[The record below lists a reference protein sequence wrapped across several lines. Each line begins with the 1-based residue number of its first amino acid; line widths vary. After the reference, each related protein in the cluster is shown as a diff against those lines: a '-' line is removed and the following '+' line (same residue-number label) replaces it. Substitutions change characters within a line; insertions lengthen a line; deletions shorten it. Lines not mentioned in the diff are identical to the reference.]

1 MKRFFCVVLA
11 PVRAA
16 RVTVPN
22 VARVVFVVVA
32 MLAFDIVF
40 PDYNSLVSPSRAET
54 VGSGICRQTVNSTSG
69 VVVTSS
75 SNTCTVRFNSS
86 NTWTAPTGISS
97 INVLVVGGGGGGG
110 GGSRSSSDGDRG
122 SGGGGGGGAI
132 NYMSAVSITGGTSF
146 SVTVG
151 AGGSGGSAN
160 NDNGGWGSSGSAGGQ
175 SSLTAS
181 GFSTIAASGGNAGT
195 AQVGTNSRTTSG
207 GDGGGTSST
216 YSSTTTSRSGGQND
230 YEGGGG
236 GAGAGANGS
245 NGVDIGGRGGH
256 GGNGGAGYY
265 INPIGTITDYFGGGG
280 GGGATAGDD
289 VNNGSAGSG
298 GSGGGGQGGVNGG
311 APVAGT
317 ANTGGGGG
325 GGGGARMNSSTIV
338 YSAMNGAN
346 GGSGTVIVSYTES
359 APTNTAGSINAAGT
373 EITLTFSEPLSTTT
387 PNASTFAVTNAGISN
402 PVTNVVA
409 SGSTLVLTLREPV
422 YKDQSLSVTYTDPTI
437 GDDTNAAQDNAGL
450 DAATFTRSI
459 STTSISADVPRAARL
474 IGLGTQTLV
483 NLNTNGGNIRGITSD
498 GNKVYF
504 RLSNDYTKIWEVD
517 LDTIVESPGSAVTV
531 TPTSWSITNPPSA
544 AESRQLVY
552 SSGCLFVLDASD
564 VLKCIDTATRSASTV
579 TVPSG
584 KAFPAGQGWLTGNIV
599 GFPDGRIG
607 KLGQPGSGG
616 TATTT
621 LLRVYS
627 VSGTGTN
634 ATLSWSEDMTLGD
647 ISSTWPSDDHGAVSD
662 GTYLYRIRYA
672 VPTSQAGYKVW
683 RLRSGN
689 ESVMAFNGDG
699 TGTCAGS
706 GTLCSVAVGLLSNPT
721 FIGRDNYWGRIFVG
735 DYDGSR
741 FYMTEGTTEKI
752 TVSYNTLGGTSVAS
766 GTTVAG
772 ATISTAPATP
782 TKANY
787 TFSGWYTAETG
798 GTEVTFPYTHGRTS
812 NFTLYARW
820 TPNVYTVSYDSQGG
834 SSVDATAWS
843 YGSSLTLPT
852 PTRPGYE
859 FTGWSTTAAG
869 SELVYQTSNPY
880 RNFNNPRTIT
890 YDTGYGK
897 GASDRAA
904 QLTSQN
910 TSFNRIRY
918 RMEVKYENVLRYADV
933 SFDAWDGATIAS
945 LAIPDMGDTRMIKR
959 NVTNMAVNSNWRGKT
974 NFATGVIN
982 GAGKTGH
989 LELWA
994 LDYGTATSA
1003 NPSVGGSGSI
1013 YDIDDTQQPG
1023 SYGSFQV
1030 HNVTDGQVQTVLAW
1044 NEHGSPYASPD
1055 IGMGNNLTN
1064 SNTDWTFSRTSSFGT
1079 SNWKMQIFI
1088 GDLRQ
1093 GGSTYTPSNT
1103 APFTLYA
1110 QWVPTSSTVTYN
1122 YNNADGGNSTSNNLW
1137 TTGDSP
1143 ITLPTPTRTGFV
1155 FGGWYS
1161 DASFTT
1167 SIGAAG
1173 ASYTPSGSITAYAK
1187 WLRVL
1192 NVTFDSRQ
1200 GSAVSGTTT
1209 IEEGSVSNAPATP
1222 TRTNYDF
1229 KGWYTAATGGTQVSF
1244 PYTHGRTSDFT
1255 LYAQWITNQ
1264 SGFAIT
1270 NTPAQLAYQGSVTLG
1285 TTGGNGTGGVVF
1297 ATSSPLVCSVNANTG
1312 VVTMLVSSGNCS
1324 VVVTK
1329 AGDADYYATSATA
1342 TIPATKAYQAPIS
1355 VVGSNSG
1362 TYGSSVSL
1370 SVSGGSTNGLVS
1382 WSDNSSPVCTV
1393 NTAGVV
1399 SITAGS
1405 GGNCSITATMAGDND
1420 YLDVV
1425 SSTFTITVSKATQAV
1440 LTVTSTET
1448 TYGEALTLAATG
1460 GSGTGAIAWEKV
1472 SGNCVVNEA
1481 QGIIPDHASNSV
1493 GVSCVVRAKRLSD
1506 ANYLDRFSANTAITI
1521 SRANQ
1526 RGFNITS
1533 ASTFVTGSSLTL
1545 TASGGES
1552 TGAVTWSLSS
1562 GSCTLSGSTL
1572 TASRGG
1578 ISCVVTATKAGD
1590 TNYFLTTDSMTIEV
1604 DKITQILT
1612 FRSSVPSPAVV
1623 GSTYTV
1629 SVDSSAFLAPT
1640 IAVTNQ
1646 SASVCS
1652 ISAGVV
1658 TFTAVGTCVVSASQ
1672 SGNDEYSSAAVSQS
1686 INVVTAPADTTASAG
1701 ASTGST
1707 TNNLV
1712 SPTTTIAGGNVNT
1725 ARTPVAATTT
1735 TTTTTTLP
1743 PDPSRP
1749 QMGADGEAPDVEV
1762 GEATAMVQGQAVAVR
1777 VERDADSVILTLPN
1791 NVKVRFGR
1799 TQPGADTVAIAAD
1812 GVLRMYPEES
1822 VEVVVTGLVPGTT
1835 YTIFM
1840 FSEPVELGR
1849 GEASADGGVATL
1861 ARVPKGMS
1869 PGDHTIQVNGVGAG
1883 GEMVSMSMGFEV
1895 LERQD
1900 NTLIVVLALSAAVL
1914 LALLG
1919 GRPIFARRRRTREE
1933 Y

>member
-1 MKRFFCVVLA
+1 MKRFFCDVLA

-16 RVTVPN
+16 KATVSKTT
-22 VARVVFVVVA
+22 RVVFVVAV

-54 VGSGICRQTVNSTSG
+54 VGSGVCRQSVDSTSG

-75 SNTCTVRFNSS
+75 GNTCTVRFNSS
-86 NTWTAPTGISS
+86 NTWTAPTGITS

-110 GGSRSSSDGDRG
+110 GGSLSSSDGDRG
-122 SGGGGGGGAI
+122 SGGGGAGGAI
-132 NYMSAVSITGGTSF
+132 NFKSAVSITGGTSF

-151 AGGSGGSAN
+151 AGGSGGNAN
-160 NDNGGWGSSGSAGGQ
+160 NANGGWGSSGSAGGQ

-195 AQVGTNSRTTSG
+195 AQVGTNSMTTSG

-216 YSSTTTSRSGGQND
+216 YGSTTNSRSGGQND

-236 GAGAGANGS
+236 GAGAGGNGS

-298 GSGGGGQGGVNGG
+298 GAGGGGRGGVNGG
-311 APVAGT
+311 SPVAGT

-325 GGGGARMNSSTIV
+325 GGGGARMNGSTIV

-387 PNASTFAVTNAGISN
+387 PSVSTFAVTNAGISN
-402 PVTNVVA
+402 PVTNVVV

-437 GDDTNAAQDNAGL
+437 GDDANAVQDNVGL
-450 DAATFTRSI
+450 DAATFTRTI
-459 STTSISADVPRAARL
+459 ATTSVTADVPRAARL

-504 RLSNDYTKIWEVD
+504 RLSNDDTKIWEVN
-517 LDTIVESPGSAVTV
+517 LDTIVETPGGTVTV

-544 AESRQLVY
+544 TEARQLVY
-552 SSGCLFVLDASD
+552 SSGCLFILDASN

-579 TVPSG
+579 NVPSD
-584 KAFPAGQGWLTGNIV
+584 KAFPAGQGWLTGNII

-607 KLGQPGSGG
+607 KVGQPGSGG

-627 VSGTGTN
+627 ISGTGAN

-647 ISSTWPSDDHGAVSD
+647 ISSAWPSDDHGAVSD
-662 GTYLYRIRYA
+662 GTYLYRIRLIA
-672 VPTSQAGYKVW
+672 PVSQAGYKVW

-706 GTLCSVAVGLLSNPT
+706 GTMCPVALGLLSNPT
-721 FIGRDNYWGRIFVG
+721 YIGRDNYWGRIFVG
-735 DYDGSR
+735 DFEASR

-782 TKANY
+782 TKAHY

-798 GTEVTFPYTHGRTS
+798 GTEVSFPYTHGRTS
-812 NFTLYARW
+812 SFTLYARW

-834 SSVDATAWS
+834 SSVNATAWS

-859 FTGWSTTAAG
+859 FTGWSTTAEG
-869 SELVYQTSNPY
+869 SQLVYQTSNPT
-880 RNFNNPRTIT
+880 RNPNTGAIQ
-890 YDTGYGK
+890 YDTENGVFYGR
-897 GASDRAA
+897 GAGSKAA

-910 TSFNRIRY
+910 VAFNRIRY
-918 RMEVKYENVLRYADV
+918 LMEVRYNNVLRYADV
-933 SFDAWDGATIAS
+933 SFDAWAGVTIS
-945 LAIPDMGDTRMIKR
+945 DLAIPDITNQSYIKR
-959 NVTNMAVNSNWRGKT
+959 NVTNLAVNSNWREQSG
-974 NFATGVIN
+974 FASGVRN
-982 GAGKTGH
+982 GAGKTGR
-989 LELWA
+989 LEIWA
-994 LDYGTATSA
+994 RNYSMAT
-1003 NPSVGGSGSI
+1003 GGVDLAGDAFS
-1013 YDIDDTQQPG
+1013 YDSDDTQSDTG

-1030 HNVTDGQVQTVLAW
+1030 HNVTPGQEQTILAW
-1044 NEHGSPYASPD
+1044 NEHYSSTPDVGLGSALA
-1055 IGMGNNLTN
+1055 GGN
-1064 SNTDWTFSRTSSFGT
+1064 SDWTFRRTLGFGT
-1079 SNWKMQIFI
+1079 TDWKLKIYV
-1088 GDLRQ
+1088 GDLRA
-1093 GGSTYTPSNT
+1093 GGTTFTPTNT

-1110 QWVPTSSTVTYN
+1110 QWVPTSSTITYN
-1122 YNNADGGNSTSNNLW
+1122 YNNADGGNSRSNNLW

-1143 ITLPTPTRTGFV
+1143 ITLPSPTRTGFV

-1161 DASFTT
+1161 DSALTT

-1209 IEEGSVSNAPATP
+1209 IEEGSMSSAPATP
-1222 TRTNYDF
+1222 TRANYDF
-1229 KGWYTAATGGTQVSF
+1229 KGWYTEQTGGTQVTF
-1244 PYTHGRTSDFT
+1244 PYAHGRTSDFT
-1255 LYAQWITNQ
+1255 LYAQWITHQ
-1264 SGFAIT
+1264 SGFSIT
-1270 NTPAQLAYQGSVTLG
+1270 NAPAQLAYQGNVTLG
-1285 TTGGNGTGGVVF
+1285 TTGGNGSGGVVY
-1297 ATSSPLVCSVNANTG
+1297 ATSSPSICSVNANTG
-1312 VVTMLVSSGNCS
+1312 VVTMLVSSGNCA

-1329 AGDADYYATSATA
+1329 AGDADYYATSATV
-1342 TIPATKAYQAPIS
+1342 TIPATKAFQAPIS
-1355 VVGSNSG
+1355 VVGTSSG

-1370 SVSGGSTNGLVS
+1370 SVSGGTTNGLVS
-1382 WSDNSSPVCTV
+1382 WSDNSSSVCTV
-1393 NTAGVV
+1393 NSAGVV

-1405 GGNCSITATMAGDND
+1405 GGSCTITATMAGDND
-1420 YLDVV
+1420 YLDAV
-1425 SSTFTITVSKATQAV
+1425 SSSFAITVSKATQAV
-1440 LTVTSTET
+1440 LTLTSTET

-1460 GSGTGAIAWEKV
+1460 GSGTGAITWEKV
-1472 SGNCVVNEA
+1472 SGNCIVNEA
-1481 QGIIPDHASNSV
+1481 QGIIPDHASNTA

-1506 ANYLDRFSANTAITI
+1506 ANYLDRFSANTTITI
-1521 SRANQ
+1521 GRASQ
-1526 RGFNITS
+1526 RGFSITN
-1533 ASTFVTGSSLTL
+1533 ASTFVTGSSLAL
-1545 TASGGES
+1545 TATGGQS
-1552 TGAVTWSLSS
+1552 SAAVTWSLTS
-1562 GSCTLSGSTL
+1562 GQCTLTGSTL

-1578 ISCVVTATKAGD
+1578 ISCVITANKAGD
-1590 TNYFLTTDSMTIEV
+1590 TNFFSTSDSLTVEV
-1604 DKITQILT
+1604 EKITQILT
-1612 FRSSVPSPAVV
+1612 FRSTVPSPAVV

-1652 ISAGVV
+1652 VSAGVV
-1658 TFTAVGTCVVSASQ
+1658 TFNAVGTCVVSASQ
-1672 SGNDEYSSAAVSQS
+1672 SGNDEYSSAAVSQT
-1686 INVVTAPADTTASAG
+1686 INVVATPTDTTPSSG
-1701 ASTGST
+1701 TSNGST
-1707 TNNLV
+1707 TNNFT
-1712 SPTTTIAGGNVNT
+1712 SPTTTIAGGNVVT
-1725 ARTPVAATTT
+1725 TRTPVAPTT

-1749 QMGADGEAPDVEV
+1749 QMGANGEAPDVEA

-1777 VERDADSVILTLPN
+1777 VERDADSVVLTLPN

-1799 TQPGADTVAIAAD
+1799 TQPGAETVAIAAD

-1835 YTIFM
+1835 YTIYM
-1840 FSEPVELGR
+1840 FSEPIELGR
-1849 GEASADGGVATL
+1849 GEASAEGGVAAL
-1861 ARVPKGMS
+1861 ARVPKGVS
-1869 PGDHTIQVNGVGAG
+1869 PGDHTIQVNGVGTG

-1919 GRPIFARRRRTREE
+1919 GRPIFARRRRTRDS